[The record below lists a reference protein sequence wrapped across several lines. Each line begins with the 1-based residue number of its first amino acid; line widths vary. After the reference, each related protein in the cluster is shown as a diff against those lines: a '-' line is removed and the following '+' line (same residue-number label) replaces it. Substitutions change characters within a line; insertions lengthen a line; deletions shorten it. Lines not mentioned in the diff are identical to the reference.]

1 MHFTH
6 TQTNPKK
13 RVHVHAQTHTQT
25 DGWIHPYTA
34 ADSRGTT
41 GGLLTTFTLAYSTL
55 QNSTAAVLCAGRR
68 IEAETLVSLEPDNS
82 SLTGL

>member
-1 MHFTH
+1 MCMHKHTHRQMDGYTH
-6 TQTNPKK
+6 T
-13 RVHVHAQTHTQT
+13 RL
-25 DGWIHPYTA
+25 